1 MARVIAAVAGLLLVL
16 NAFGAQAQAWP
27 DKPIHLV
34 IPFSPGGFTDVPGR
48 ILGQRL
54 SEALGQPVVV
64 ENKTGAG
71 STIGTDFVAKAK
83 PDGYTLL
90 FTAVTHVISPQLYK
104 NAAFDPIA
112 DFVPII
118 KVASGPYV
126 VVVHPSLEAKSIP
139 ELIALARAQ
148 PGKIDFASSGNG
160 STQHLVG
167 AYFAA
172 QAAIDI
178 NHVPYRGSAQATQD
192 LIGGHV
198 KLGFVGTP
206 IAIPN
211 VKSGRMRALA
221 VSTLKRSP
229 EMPDVPTLDESGLK
243 GFDATTWLG
252 LLAPAGTPPA
262 VVGRIHDEMVKL
274 LALPEV
280 QQSLVSTGL
289 ELDVEGPQAFGALLK
304 TERQKWG
311 KIIKDSGARVN

>member
-1 MARVIAAVAGLLLVL
+1 MARFIAAVAGLLL
-16 NAFGAQAQAWP
+16 AFHAICAQAQAWP
-27 DKPIHLV
+27 AKAIHLV
-34 IPFSPGGFTDVPGR
+34 IPFSPGGLTDVPGR

-54 SEALGQPVVV
+54 SKALGQPVIV

-104 NAAFDPIA
+104 SAGFDPIA
-112 DFVPII
+112 DFAPIV

-126 VVVHPSLEAKSIP
+126 VVVHPSLEVKSIP
-139 ELIALARAQ
+139 ELIALARAE

-167 AYFAA
+167 AYFAS
-172 QAAIDI
+172 QAGIEI
-178 NHVPYRGSAQATQD
+178 NHVPYRGSAPATQD

-211 VKSGRMRALA
+211 AKSGRLRALA
-221 VSTLKRSP
+221 VTTLKRSP
-229 EMPDVPTLDESGLK
+229 EMPDVPTLDESGLQ
-243 GFDATTWLG
+243 GFEATTWLG
-252 LLAPAGTPPA
+252 LLAPAGTPTA
-262 VVGRIHDEMVKL
+262 VVTRLHDEMVKL
-274 LALPEV
+274 LALPDV

-289 ELDVEGPQAFGALLK
+289 ELSIDGPQAFGALLEA
-304 TERQKWG
+304 ERQKWG